1 MPNPLVVQ
9 HYPDDF
15 RFITLPLNTVGDG
28 ADQAV
33 FYADRNLVI
42 DSVHVGT
49 STADTSATLVLK
61 YASSPVA
68 ATIAAGTAIT
78 SSMDISA
85 TGTVGGNS
93 VVLST
98 ANEIPSGN
106 WIGCDF
112 TSATDTFKGV
122 VQIRFRSR
130 VA

>member
-15 RFITLPLNTVGDG
+15 RFITLNLNTTADG
-28 ADQAV
+28 ADQAM
-33 FYADRNLVI
+33 FYADRTLVI

-49 STADTSATLVLK
+49 STADSSAALVLK
-61 YASSPVA
+61 YASSPVP

-85 TGTVGGNS
+85 VGTVGGNS

-98 ANEIPSGN
+98 ANEVPAGN

-112 TSATDTFKGV
+112 TSAAESFKGV